1 MSMTT
6 QLDSR
11 AADHAS
17 RLVRLAWLITTALVL
32 VTFVVN
38 LCFLYAELLRP
49 CQGVAC
55 GDDSFHLTAAE
66 MADLHAR
73 RVPISAYAAYQVGLY
88 VLFFL
93 VFGLVAAVIVHR
105 AAHQRMARFVAFT
118 LVL

>member
-49 CQGVAC
+49 CRGVAC
-55 GDDSFHLTAAE
+55 GDDGFHLTATE

-73 RVPISAYAAYQVGLY
+73 HFPISAYAAYQVGLY

-93 VFGLVAAVIVHR
+93 VFGLVAAEIIYPD
-105 AAHQRMARFVAFT
+105 AHHPMARLIAFT
-118 LVL
+118 L